1 MQKYIKQIFIGYLV
15 VVVGY
20 FAYAGLTG
28 TRFLGD
34 DKEESE
40 AGSGSRSS
48 SGGYRRHTFYHK

>member
-1 MQKYIKQIFIGYLV
+1 MNKYIKQIFLGYILLV
-15 VVVGY
+15 LGY
-20 FAYAGLTG
+20 FSYAGLTG

-40 AGSGSRSS
+40 AGGSSGS

>member
-1 MQKYIKQIFIGYLV
+1 MNKYIKQIFLGYLV
-15 VVVGY
+15 LVLG
-20 FAYAGLTG
+20 FFTYAGLTG

-40 AGSGSRSS
+40 GSGGRS

>member
-1 MQKYIKQIFIGYLV
+1 MQKNLKKIFIAYLAL
-15 VVVGY
+15 VVGY

-34 DKEESE
+34 DKEELE
-40 AGSGSRSS
+40 AGSNSRTS